1 MSVEEKQSAKNA
13 RSYDVVVIGG
23 GAAGLSGAL
32 MLGRAR
38 RSVLVVD
45 AGRPRNAPAA
55 ASHNYLTRDG
65 VSPGELLAEG
75 RAEVQRYGGEVVAD
89 EVVAAEAVGEGLFRV
104 TLGSGASVEARRLL
118 LASGMVD
125 ELPDVPGL
133 AERWGRDVLH
143 CPYCHGYE
151 VRDQA
156 IGVLSTGPVAMRQAL
171 LWRQWSE
178 DVRLF
183 LHTGPEPSDEEYEQ
197 LTARGIAVVDGEV
210 TGLEVAGRAEG
221 GDDRI
226 SGSSWPVGR
235 WCPAGPSSSRRG
247 STYGPRWSRAWGWRW
262 RRWSWGTGL
271 CWGATWR
278 PGPVARRACPACGRR
293 ATLPTRWPRSAPQ
306 RPWAYER
313 LGRSTSIWSRRRP
326 GGRCGSGGRLDGAAG
341 LPGCRASAPYDG
353 ARPQHHPA
361 PPGEALND

>member
-45 AGRPRNAPAA
+45 AGQPRNAPAA
-55 ASHNYLTRDG
+55 ASHNYLSRDG
-65 VSPGELLAEG
+65 VSPGELLAQG

-226 SGSSWPVGR
+226 SGVELAGGAVVPCQALVIAPRFDVRAKVVESLGLEVAEMVVGDG
-235 WCPAGPSSSRRG
+235 AVLG
-247 STYGPRWSRAWGWRW
+247 SY
-262 RRWSWGTGL
+262 
-271 CWGATWR
+271 
-278 PGPVARRACPACGRR
+278 VAA
-293 ATLPTRWPRSAPQ
+293 
-306 RPWAYER
+306 
-313 LGRSTSIWSRRRP
+313 RP
-326 GGRCGSGGRLDGAAG
+326 GGATGVPGVWAAG
-341 LPGCRASAPYDG
+341 NVTDPVATVSAAAAMGVRAA
-353 ARPQHHPA
+353 
-361 PPGEALND
+361 GEINFDLVEEETRRAVRERRAA

>member
-1 MSVEEKQSAKNA
+1 MIAKDKQAPGETHP
-13 RSYDVVVIGG
+13 YDVIVIGG

-45 AGRPRNAPAA
+45 AGRPRNAPAV

-65 VSPGELLAEG
+65 VPPGELLAAG
-75 RAEVQRYGGEVVAD
+75 RAEIARYGGEVVED

-104 TLGSGASVEARRLL
+104 MLGSGASVAARRLL

-125 ELPDVPGL
+125 ELPGIPGL

-156 IGVLSTGPVAMRQAL
+156 IGVLSTGPMAVRQAL
-171 LWRQWSE
+171 LWRQWSD

-183 LHTGPEPSDEEYEQ
+183 LHTGPEPSEDEYEQ

-210 TGLEVAGRAEG
+210 TGVKVSG

-226 SGSSWPVGR
+226 SGVEL
-235 WCPAGPSSSRRG
+235 AGGTVVPCRG
-247 STYGPRWSRAWGWRW
+247 LVVAPRFDVRAKVVESLGVEVAE
-262 RRWSWGTGL
+262 SVAPDGTVLGSHVVAGAG
-271 CWGATWR
+271 GATSV
-278 PGPVARRACPACGRR
+278 PGVWAAGNVADPMAKVGVAAAMGIHAAAEINADLVEEETRTAVRERRAA
-293 ATLPTRWPRSAPQ
+293 
-306 RPWAYER
+306 
-313 LGRSTSIWSRRRP
+313 
-326 GGRCGSGGRLDGAAG
+326 
-341 LPGCRASAPYDG
+341 
-353 ARPQHHPA
+353 
-361 PPGEALND
+361 

>member
-1 MSVEEKQSAKNA
+1 MIAKEKQSAKNA

-55 ASHNYLTRDG
+55 ASHNYLSRDG
-65 VSPGELLAEG
+65 VRPGELLAEG

-104 TLGSGASVEARRLL
+104 TLGSEASVEARRLL
-118 LASGMVD
+118 VASGMVD
-125 ELPDVPGL
+125 ELPGIPGL

-156 IGVLSTGPVAMRQAL
+156 IGVLSTGPIAVRQAL

-197 LTARGIAVVDGEV
+197 LAARGIAVVDGEV

-226 SGSSWPVGR
+226 SGVELVGGAVVPCR
-235 WCPAGPSSSRRG
+235 ALVVAARFDVRAKVVESLGLEVAETVVGDGAVLG
-247 STYGPRWSRAWGWRW
+247 SY
-262 RRWSWGTGL
+262 
-271 CWGATWR
+271 
-278 PGPVARRACPACGRR
+278 VAA
-293 ATLPTRWPRSAPQ
+293 
-306 RPWAYER
+306 
-313 LGRSTSIWSRRRP
+313 RP
-326 GGRCGSGGRLDGAAG
+326 GGATSVPGVWAAG
-341 LPGCRASAPYDG
+341 NVADPMATVSAAAAMGVRAA
-353 ARPQHHPA
+353 
-361 PPGEALND
+361 GEINFDLVEEETRRAVRERRAA

>member
-1 MSVEEKQSAKNA
+1 MIAKEKQSAKNA

-226 SGSSWPVGR
+226 SGVELAGGAVVPCRALVVAPRFDVRAKVVESLGLEVAEMVVGDG
-235 WCPAGPSSSRRG
+235 AVLG
-247 STYGPRWSRAWGWRW
+247 SY
-262 RRWSWGTGL
+262 
-271 CWGATWR
+271 
-278 PGPVARRACPACGRR
+278 VAA
-293 ATLPTRWPRSAPQ
+293 
-306 RPWAYER
+306 
-313 LGRSTSIWSRRRP
+313 RP
-326 GGRCGSGGRLDGAAG
+326 GGATSVPGVWAAGNVTDPVATVSGAAAMG
-341 LPGCRASAPYDG
+341 VRAA
-353 ARPQHHPA
+353 
-361 PPGEALND
+361 GEINFDLVEEETRRAVRERRAA

>member
-55 ASHNYLTRDG
+55 ASHNYLSRDG
-65 VSPGELLAEG
+65 VSPGELLAQG
-75 RAEVQRYGGEVVAD
+75 RAEVQRYGGKVVAD

-125 ELPDVPGL
+125 ELPGIPGL

-156 IGVLSTGPVAMRQAL
+156 IGVLSTGPVAVRQAL

-197 LTARGIAVVDGEV
+197 LAARGIAVVDGEV
-210 TGLEVAGRAEG
+210 TGLEVAGRAED

-226 SGSSWPVGR
+226 SGVELAGGAVVPCRALVVAARFDVRAKVVESLGLETAETVVGDGAVLGSYVAAQPGGASSVPGVWA
-235 WCPAGPSSSRRG
+235 AGNVADPMATVSAAAAMG
-247 STYGPRWSRAWGWRW
+247 VRAAGEINFDLVEEETLRAV
-262 RRWSWGTGL
+262 RE
-271 CWGATWR
+271 
-278 PGPVARRACPACGRR
+278 RRAA
-293 ATLPTRWPRSAPQ
+293 
-306 RPWAYER
+306 
-313 LGRSTSIWSRRRP
+313 
-326 GGRCGSGGRLDGAAG
+326 
-341 LPGCRASAPYDG
+341 
-353 ARPQHHPA
+353 
-361 PPGEALND
+361 

>member
-125 ELPDVPGL
+125 ELPGIPGL

-226 SGSSWPVGR
+226 SGVELAGGAVVPCQALVIAPRFDVRAKVVESRGLEVAEMVVGDG
-235 WCPAGPSSSRRG
+235 AVLG
-247 STYGPRWSRAWGWRW
+247 SY
-262 RRWSWGTGL
+262 
-271 CWGATWR
+271 
-278 PGPVARRACPACGRR
+278 VAA
-293 ATLPTRWPRSAPQ
+293 
-306 RPWAYER
+306 
-313 LGRSTSIWSRRRP
+313 RP
-326 GGRCGSGGRLDGAAG
+326 GGATSVPGVWAAGNVTDPVATVSGAAAMG
-341 LPGCRASAPYDG
+341 VR
-353 ARPQHHPA
+353 
-361 PPGEALND
+361 

>member
-1 MSVEEKQSAKNA
+1 MIAKEKQSAKNA

-65 VSPGELLAEG
+65 VPPGELLAQG
-75 RAEVQRYGGEVVAD
+75 RAEVQWYGGEVVAD

-125 ELPDVPGL
+125 ELPGIPGL

-156 IGVLSTGPVAMRQAL
+156 IGVLSTGPVAVRQAL
-171 LWRQWSE
+171 LWRQWSQ

-197 LTARGIAVVDGEV
+197 LAARGIAVVDGEV
-210 TGLEVAGRAEG
+210 TGLEVAGRTG
-221 GDDRI
+221 GGEDRI
-226 SGSSWPVGR
+226 SGVELVGGAVVPCR
-235 WCPAGPSSSRRG
+235 ALVVAARFDVRAKVVESLGLEVAETVVGDGAVLG
-247 STYGPRWSRAWGWRW
+247 SYVAAQPG
-262 RRWSWGTGL
+262 
-271 CWGATWR
+271 GATSV
-278 PGPVARRACPACGRR
+278 PGVWAAGNVADPMATVSAAVAMGVRAAGEINFDLVEEETRRAVRERR
-293 ATLPTRWPRSAPQ
+293 AA
-306 RPWAYER
+306 
-313 LGRSTSIWSRRRP
+313 
-326 GGRCGSGGRLDGAAG
+326 
-341 LPGCRASAPYDG
+341 
-353 ARPQHHPA
+353 
-361 PPGEALND
+361 